1 MSKRSPSHRAPTA
14 TRTYNRQE
22 FRTII
27 WLHVTVVSAV
37 VMLAAWLLSGSI
49 GDRRFY
55 CSMIGSSAAIIL
67 SVCLVLSFPTLVRMM
82 REQLEGPGAARP
94 AVAALVM
101 ILLFALVAVF
111 LSYKGSTSVVHLIGD
126 ARRDIGHSPPP
137 SASAFGRTSTGATVR
152 SRITP
157 TNSPSS
163 SRTDPR
169 ITSTYRP
176 GHQGSLDAKIAPITP
191 STSCVLSDRRQQPLS
206 LTSTRA
212 AGSLRP
218 SARREP
224 NAPRQ
229 FSESRR
235 N

>member
-111 LSYKGSTSVVHLIGD
+111 LSYKGSTSGPVRKLLTVCLC
-126 ARRDIGHSPPP
+126 
-137 SASAFGRTSTGATVR
+137 GRC
-152 SRITP
+152 
-157 TNSPSS
+157 
-163 SRTDPR
+163 
-169 ITSTYRP
+169 P
-176 GHQGSLDAKIAPITP
+176 GRL
-191 STSCVLSDRRQQPLS
+191 V
-206 LTSTRA
+206 
-212 AGSLRP
+212 
-218 SARREP
+218 
-224 NAPRQ
+224 
-229 FSESRR
+229 
-235 N
+235 

>member
-1 MSKRSPSHRAPTA
+1 MSKRSPSHRAPKA

-22 FRTII
+22 FRMIM

-37 VMLAAWLLSGSI
+37 VMLAASLLSGSI

-101 ILLFALVAVF
+101 ILLFALVAAF

-126 ARRDIGHSPPP
+126 ARSGH
-137 SASAFGRTSTGATVR
+137 RTLTATKCERFRQNEYRGYRQITYYSNEFTLQFEDGSSHNFDVSTW
-152 SRITP
+152 
-157 TNSPSS
+157 
-163 SRTDPR
+163 
-169 ITSTYRP
+169 TS
-176 GHQGSLDAKIAPITP
+176 GEF
-191 STSCVLSDRRQQPLS
+191 
-206 LTSTRA
+206 
-212 AGSLRP
+212 
-218 SARREP
+218 RREKSP
-224 NAPRQ
+224 YYPVYQLCVVRPKTTTFIVDFYPR
-229 FSESRR
+229 SGIIKAIREA
-235 N
+235 